1 MIVSRLSFLHYRN
14 LCEGEFLPDPR
25 MNVIFG
31 QNAQGKTNLLEA
43 LWLFTGGRSF
53 RGSRDS
59 ELIAFGQDATRLQ
72 IDFFS
77 EERDQSAVLTIQNKK
92 RSAAINGVQYGGV
105 MELVGKFRAVIFS
118 PEHLSLVKDGP
129 ALRRS
134 FLDGALCQLRP
145 VYAKLLFQYNRV
157 LQQRNALLK
166 DIPRHAELLDT
177 LEIWDEK
184 LAQRGARLIMERSEY
199 VRLLSEPARRV
210 YEGISGA
217 REQFSI
223 CYRTVSGEEPQTE
236 EQWRQYLFDLLG
248 RSRREDLSAGFT
260 TVGPHRDDLEIRV
273 DERQARSFGSQGQQ
287 RSCVLALKLAE
298 AELLQTLSGEAPVI
312 LLDDV
317 MSELDSGRQDFL
329 LHQLGEKQVFLTC
342 CDPETAARYSGGGR
356 FEMEQGRLTVRQ

>member
-1 MIVSRLSFLHYRN
+1 MIVSRLSFLNYRN
-14 LCEGEFLPDPR
+14 LCEGEFLPDSH

-53 RGSRDS
+53 RGSRDH
-59 ELIAFGQDATRLQ
+59 ELIAFGQETAKLSLS
-72 IDFFS
+72 FFS
-77 EERDQSAVLTIQNKK
+77 EEREQKAVLTIQNKK
-92 RSAAINGVQYGGV
+92 RSASINGVDYGGV
-105 MELVGKFRAVIFS
+105 MELVGKCRAVVFS

-145 VYAKLLFQYNRV
+145 VYTKLLFQYNRV

-166 DIPRHAELLDT
+166 DIPRHGELLDT

-184 LAQRGARLIMERSEY
+184 LSQRGARIIMERGEY
-199 VRLLSEPARRV
+199 IRLLSQPAQAF

-217 REQFSI
+217 KEQFSI
-223 CYRTVSGEEPQTE
+223 SYRTVNGEQPISED
-236 EQWRQYLFDLLG
+236 QWREHLFRLLG
-248 RSRREDLSAGFT
+248 SNRKEDISAGFT
-260 TVGPHRDDLEIRV
+260 TVGPHRDDLEIQV
-273 DERQARSFGSQGQQ
+273 NERLARSFGSQGQQ

-298 AELLQTLSGEAPVI
+298 AEVLQSVSGEAPVI

-317 MSELDSGRQDFL
+317 LSELDSGRQDFL
-329 LHQLGEKQVFLTC
+329 LNQLGEKQVFLTC
-342 CDPETAARYSGGGR
+342 CDPEIAARYSGGGR
-356 FEMEQGRLTVRQ
+356 FEMEQGQLSVQQ